1 VAANMAKSEKYF
13 RDFRE
18 RHGVNYPFGKFVRIL
33 TDFIRFF
40 PRFGVAHIPGILTS
54 RSRMLPIVIFREQTR
69 HFFATFSQI

>member
-1 VAANMAKSEKYF
+1 MAKPEKYF

-18 RHGVNYPFGKFVRIL
+18 RRGINYPFGKFVRIL

-40 PRFGVAHIPGILTS
+40 PRFGAARIPGIPMS
-54 RSRMLPIVIFREQTR
+54 RSRLLQIVIFRELTR

>member
-1 VAANMAKSEKYF
+1 MAKSEKYF

-18 RHGVNYPFGKFVRIL
+18 RHDVNYPFGKFVLIL

-40 PRFGVAHIPGILTS
+40 PRLRAARIAEIPTPH
-54 RSRMLPIVIFREQTR
+54 SRMLQIVIFRELTR